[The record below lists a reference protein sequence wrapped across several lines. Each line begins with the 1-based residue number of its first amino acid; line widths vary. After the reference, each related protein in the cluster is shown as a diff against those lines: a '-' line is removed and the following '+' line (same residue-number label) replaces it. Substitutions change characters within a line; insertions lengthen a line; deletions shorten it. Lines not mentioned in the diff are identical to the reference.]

1 MINFY
6 SSSQEIEEK
15 KNYENEE
22 EDDYDEEDYTAVMGE
37 QFISNSSAV
46 AAHVRLWS
54 IIFCNVPIFKHLRRK
69 RTFGDPWEIRTPDPL
84 IRSQMLYPAELRGH
98 IYILC
103 IRSFQIVAKQEKLFL
118 VPKDISSIIL
128 LF

>member
-46 AAHVRLWS
+46 AAHVRL
-54 IIFCNVPIFKHLRRK
+54 
-69 RTFGDPWEIRTPDPL
+69 
-84 IRSQMLYPAELRGH
+84 
-98 IYILC
+98 
-103 IRSFQIVAKQEKLFL
+103 
-118 VPKDISSIIL
+118 
-128 LF
+128 

>member
-37 QFISNSSAV
+37 QFISTSSAV

-84 IRSQMLYPAELRGH
+84 IRSQMLYPAELRGLLKLVS
-98 IYILC
+98 I
-103 IRSFQIVAKQEKLFL
+103 SFFL
-118 VPKDISSIIL
+118 QL
-128 LF
+128 LVVI